1 MKTQIKI
8 NVDKIG
14 KFLSYFF
21 EDKELNEDILLSLYS
36 KNILIQLY
44 RSERLKNSYCD
55 IERIIEKFDHSNLN
69 LNNNENKDNFI
80 ENIFECLFYF
90 LFSYLPYERASI
102 DFIECKQSYNDSFF
116 LMELFFVGNQKSYK
130 KYLQKIYHA
139 MPYYGR
145 DLFEFD
151 DKLKPEDCFYGFLNL
166 KKCEH
171 CRKLIINK
179 KYDNRIKEI
188 QNKIENFI
196 KTNKT
201 K

>member
-14 KFLSYFF
+14 KFLFYFF
-21 EDKELNEDILLSLYS
+21 EDKELNHDIKISLYS
-36 KNILIQLY
+36 KNMLIQ
-44 RSERLKNSYCD
+44 SYHKTALEKPYYD
-55 IERIIEKFDHSNLN
+55 IEMIIEKFGFIDLN
-69 LNNNENKDNFI
+69 LNDKNKVGLI
-80 ENIFECLFYF
+80 ESIFECLFYF

-102 DFIECKQSYNDSFF
+102 DFIECKQSYNDSCF
-116 LMELFFVGNQKSYK
+116 LMELFFIGNEKLYK

-171 CRKLIINK
+171 CRQLIINK
-179 KYDNRIKEI
+179 KYDNRVKEI
-188 QNKIENFI
+188 KNKIENFI
-196 KTNKT
+196 KLNKS